1 MAYAS
6 GAGIGGLAGLAG
18 AAIGGYFG
26 YCEAAE
32 VGMQPWQGA
41 AILGGLGLVAG
52 SAGAY
57 LLKSA
62 MQFIIFIVIFGV
74 VAFFFRD
81 QIEALTGIDPV
92 DAVNAGLERF
102 GLSLPGFA
110 GGGSGG
116 ETPPT

>member
-6 GAGIGGLAGLAG
+6 GAGLGGLAGLAG

-26 YCEAAE
+26 YMGAAE
-32 VGMQPWQGA
+32 AGLQPWMGA
-41 AILGGLGLVAG
+41 AILGGLGLIAG

-62 MQFIIFIVIFGV
+62 MQFIVYIVIFGAL
-74 VAFFFRD
+74 AFFFRH

-92 DAVNAGLERF
+92 AAVNSGLERF
-102 GLSLPGFA
+102 GITLPGFIK
-110 GGGSGG
+110 GVGSSG
-116 ETPPT
+116 